1 MCAEILPLAMPTL
14 VQFGSTVHVQVRA
27 RGYTPKMGKGEGS
40 IKSITWLG
48 GTGEGCGMYCYM
60 HLTVFYIG
68 LS

>member
-48 GTGEGCGMYCYM
+48 GGG
-60 HLTVFYIG
+60 G
-68 LS
+68 LEKDVECIVTCI